1 MQKTTMIKKEF
12 ADSNRKWFIIDAQ
25 DQILGKLSV
34 DVANILRGKNKAIW
48 TPHVDCGD
56 HVIIINSKGIK
67 LSSNK
72 AERENWYTHSHY
84 MGGLRTRSGKEMIE
98 KYSIELITKSIKRML
113 PKNKLSRK
121 VITKLHIYENANH
134 GHEAQQPITIKVGK

>member
-12 ADSNRKWFIIDAQ
+12 ADANRKWFIVDAE
-25 DQILGKLSV
+25 DMILGKLSV

-56 HVIIINSKGIK
+56 HVIVINSKKIK

-72 AERENWYTHSHY
+72 AEKENWYTHSHY
-84 MGGLRTRSGKEMIE
+84 MSGLRTRSGKEMID
-98 KYSIELITKSIKRML
+98 KYSVELITKSIKRML

-121 VITKLHIYENANH
+121 IITKLHVYEGSNH
-134 GHEAQQPITIKVGK
+134 GHEAQKPVAIKVGE